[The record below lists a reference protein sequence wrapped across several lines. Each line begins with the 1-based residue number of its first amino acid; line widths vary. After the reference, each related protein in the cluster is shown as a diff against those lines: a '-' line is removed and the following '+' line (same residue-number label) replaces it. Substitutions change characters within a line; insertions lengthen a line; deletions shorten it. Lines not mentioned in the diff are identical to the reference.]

1 MKHANYIHEQY
12 PDAKVYICFID
23 IRATDRMEDFYNK
36 TKEDENTRFFKGK
49 VAQINQ
55 DEANKKLILKVE
67 DTTAESLHELSVDM
81 VVLATGMQPN
91 TSDNPIPIDVPYDD
105 YGFVA
110 SQRAKPG
117 IYAAGCTR
125 TPVGVQES
133 VQDGTAAALK
143 AIQSIARR

>member
-1 MKHANYIHEQY
+1 MA
-12 PDAKVYICFID
+12 
-23 IRATDRMEDFYNK
+23 
-36 TKEDENTRFFKGK
+36 
-49 VAQINQ
+49 
-55 DEANKKLILKVE
+55 EALQEI
-67 DTTAESLHELSVDM
+67 SVDM

-91 TSDNPIPIDVPYDD
+91 TLEARVPIEVPYDD

-110 SQRAKPG
+110 TQNAKPG

-125 TPVGVQES
+125 TPTGVSEA

>member
-1 MKHANYIHEQY
+1 M
-12 PDAKVYICFID
+12 AKIPGGSSG
-23 IRATDRMEDFYNK
+23 
-36 TKEDENTRFFKGK
+36 KGL
-49 VAQINQ
+49 V
-55 DEANKKLILKVE
+55 LRVE
-67 DTTAESLHELSVDM
+67 DTTQQALQEVVVDL

-91 TSDNPIPIDVPYDD
+91 TSVDPVPVQVPYDD

-110 SQRAKPG
+110 GQAAKPG

-125 TPVGVQES
+125 TPTGAVEA

>member
-1 MKHANYIHEQY
+1 
-12 PDAKVYICFID
+12 
-23 IRATDRMEDFYNK
+23 MEDFY
-36 TKEDENTRFFKGK
+36 TKIKADENVEFFKGK
-49 VAQINQ
+49 VAQITQ
-55 DEANKKLILKVE
+55 DEAGKKLVLKVE
-67 DTTAESLHELSVDM
+67 DTTAEALHEISVDL

-91 TSDNPIPIDVPYDD
+91 TAENPIPAQVPYDD

-110 SQRAKPG
+110 SQTAAAG

-133 VQDGTAAALK
+133 VQDGTSAALK

>member
-1 MKHANYIHEQY
+1 VKVKSDPNIH
-12 PDAKVYICFID
+12 
-23 IRATDRMEDFYNK
+23 
-36 TKEDENTRFFKGK
+36 FFKGK
-49 VAQINQ
+49 VAKITA
-55 DEANKKLILKVE
+55 DGTGKKMVLRVE
-67 DTTAESLHELSVDM
+67 DTTAEALQEVSVDL

-91 TSDNPIPIDVPYDD
+91 TSETKVPVQVPYDD

-110 SQRAKPG
+110 GQAAKPG

-125 TPVGVQES
+125 TPTGVVEA

>member
-1 MKHANYIHEQY
+1 
-12 PDAKVYICFID
+12 
-23 IRATDRMEDFYNK
+23 
-36 TKEDENTRFFKGK
+36 
-49 VAQINQ
+49 
-55 DEANKKLILKVE
+55 L
-67 DTTAESLHELSVDM
+67 

-91 TSDNPIPIDVPYDD
+91 TAESPIPIEVPYDD

-110 SQRAKPG
+110 SQEAKAG

-125 TPVGVQES
+125 TPINVSEV